1 MTAEIR
7 HITPSF
13 RKIVVSTNARSNI
26 TLEQFIVISI
36 LERIVEMLSSVYLTI
51 VTRCLR
57 QREPDCRGVFVTPV
71 NDRMLADEWEEVSH
85 HLLISLLRTNLSTG
99 AKLRLLGAC
108 HHSRTRPEQRKL
120 TNNNELLRRL
130 RSSSRR
136 MLDPNITLEQFII
149 FSILERI
156 VEMLF
161 SVYLTI
167 VTRCLR
173 QREPEL

>member
-130 RSSSRR
+130 RFNHR
-136 MLDPNITLEQFII
+136 MTSNSKSDKLPYKLLTSLATFQRQH
-149 FSILERI
+149 ILNSCWK
-156 VEMLF
+156 VLN
-161 SVYLTI
+161 
-167 VTRCLR
+167 
-173 QREPEL
+173 